1 MFSLSI
7 EPTNLC
13 NLNCLHCVRDKLE
26 SRESISL
33 DLVERILREAK
44 ALKISSIS
52 LTGGE
57 LAVYPY
63 LEELIKM
70 IVDSGF
76 RFKLVTNGFQFRE
89 KMLPLL
95 IQPKVKRR
103 LDEVCFSLDGA
114 SVVSH
119 DAVRGEGSFKEV
131 MEAVTL
137 CRLKEIPL
145 GLKSIISNLNKGEF
159 TELAL
164 LGATLGVE
172 HHGFVSLLPTPRLIR
187 ENIIP
192 SPEELGGIVTWI
204 VQSLAKAV
212 KTKIHIDAYSPTT
225 VVFWCN
231 AFHTPNIDYQGNLI
245 FCCSLS
251 HVADEGRPATLGDE
265 FLADLKEVS
274 LREGISRHFDLLAK
288 LMGQRLKE
296 ADNLSPLTYIP
307 CYWCL
312 KYFGKLDW
320 LRNYPESPWAK
331 GIVDK

>member
-1 MFSLSI
+1 VFSLSI

-44 ALKISSIS
+44 ALKISSLS

-57 LAVYPY
+57 VAVYPY

-76 RFKLVTNGFQFRE
+76 RFKLVTNGFRFRE

-95 IQPKVKRR
+95 IQPKVKRK

-114 SVVSH
+114 SAVSH

-296 ADNLSPLTYIP
+296 ADNLSPPTYIP